1 MAEPHHTAPSYLSG
15 YYDPIPPPSADVAPS
30 SSDTNEKTRR
40 ERQSNLAC
48 IQAATLVLV
57 CLLADSD
64 VFHEMRSHHR
74 PVSPDQ
80 WPLSPAAAGGV
91 QFAIHFLHQYA
102 GVLSREQSDG

>member
-1 MAEPHHTAPSYLSG
+1 MAEPHHTAPSYPSG
-15 YYDPIPPPSADVAPS
+15 YYDPIPPPSADVSPS
-30 SSDTNEKTRR
+30 SSDSNESARR

-48 IQAATLVLV
+48 VQAATLVLV

-64 VFHEMRSHHR
+64 AFHEMQRQQR

-80 WPLSPAAAGGV
+80 WPLSPVAGGGV

-102 GVLSREQSDG
+102 GMLSREQGGG